1 MNTFLVSASLL
12 LLLVAGIPAA
22 LLWRSRPARLAAL
35 GVAWFWGLSI
45 VFQALGG
52 LASGTGGRTLTAG
65 NMLLGS
71 AVVCAASWGVRRLV
85 MGAWLGHEGAT
96 LREWF
101 PSVRTAGGRSSLVP
115 LAVALGAGSLFLVCA
130 SASALSAPPRGWDVL
145 SYHLPRAASWLLHGG
160 FDAYGGTGAFYPG
173 NAEFLL
179 LSALFTGSDR
189 LAPLT
194 QLPFTGLA
202 AAAIYGL
209 ARLLGA
215 SRRTAAVPVAV
226 LILSPMLF
234 FQTTIAKDDL
244 VVTALVL
251 AAGFFGLRSLPDGR
265 RSAAEVRD
273 VAAAGLALGL
283 AMGTKYSILPFA
295 ALSVP
300 IFFVLHLAASPLEG
314 VASRLRSAASAVGVL
329 LVGMAVPSAFWFVRN
344 VIATGNTVAPLPT
357 TLGEWTGSVD
367 LKQQAYFVPSER
379 AWLVFPWLDR
389 HIGSTYS
396 GSAGYGASFGALF
409 LPALIVCAAR
419 MFNRRN
425 TRTLRIRLF
434 GFFALTAACVV
445 AWWMGSHHLPRF
457 LWPAAALAAA
467 GTGVLF
473 RSVTPGARRVLA
485 AVLAVGLVFSCAETL
500 RVTFRED
507 DITWS
512 YRGGVS
518 REEFYQIPNAIYRL
532 PQGTRILLVKK
543 TGHDFYQTYR
553 YPLVGRVPG
562 NDVVMEADIGM
573 EIDVGRDGALAVYP
587 KLQANGVDYVFMR
600 FFGKRA
606 NTTSFDDYPS
616 LYPKLIDTVQMSY
629 PWYKESFAVSPNG
642 TYLGP
647 GFVTTKLYRV
657 AQRSGGT

>member
-1 MNTFLVSASLL
+1 MNTFLASASLL

-22 LLWRSRPARLAAL
+22 LLWRSRPARLVAL
-35 GVAWFWGLSI
+35 GVAWFCGLSI
-45 VFQALGG
+45 VFQTLGG
-52 LASGTGGRTLTAG
+52 LASGTGGRTLTAW

-71 AVVCAASWGVRRLV
+71 AVVCVASWGVRRLV
-85 MGAWLGHEGAT
+85 TGAWVGHEGAS
-96 LREWF
+96 LRGWF
-101 PSVRTAGGRSSLVP
+101 PSALTAGRRSSLVP
-115 LAVALGAGSLFLVCA
+115 LAVALGTGMLFLACA

-189 LAPLT
+189 FAPLT
-194 QLPFTGLA
+194 QLPFAGLA

-209 ARLLGA
+209 GRLLGA
-215 SRRTAAVPVAV
+215 SRRTAAVPVAILV
-226 LILSPMLF
+226 LSPMLF
-234 FQTTIAKDDL
+234 FQATIAKDDL

-251 AAGFFGLRSLPDGR
+251 AAGFFALRSLPDGR

-273 VAAAGLALGL
+273 AAAAGLALGL
-283 AMGTKYSILPFA
+283 ALGTKYSILPFA
-295 ALSVP
+295 VLSVP
-300 IFFVLHLAASPLEG
+300 IFFVLHLVASPLEG
-314 VASRLRSAASAVGVL
+314 AASRLKSASFAVGVL
-329 LVGMAVPSAFWFVRN
+329 LAGMAVPSAFWFVRN
-344 VIATGNTVAPLPT
+344 VIATGNPVAPLPT

-396 GSAGYGASFGALF
+396 GSAGYGAGFGALF
-409 LPALIVCAAR
+409 LPALIVCAAGV
-419 MFNRRN
+419 FNGRN
-425 TRTLRIRLF
+425 TRALRARLF
-434 GFFALTAACVV
+434 GLLALTAACVL
-445 AWWMGSHHLPRF
+445 AWWMGRHHLPRF
-457 LWPAAALAAA
+457 LWPAAALATV

-473 RSVTPGARRVLA
+473 QSVTPGARRILA
-485 AVLAVGLVFSCAETL
+485 AVLSVGLLFSCAETL
-500 RVTFRED
+500 RITFRED

-512 YRGGVS
+512 YKGGVS
-518 REEFYQIPNAIYRL
+518 REEFYQIPIAIYRL
-532 PQGTRILLVKK
+532 PRGTKILLVKK
-543 TGHDFYQTYR
+543 TGHDFYRTYR

-562 NDVVMEADIGM
+562 NDVVMEGDVGV
-573 EIDVGRDGALAVYP
+573 EVDVGRDGALAIYP
-587 KLQANGVDYVFMR
+587 KLRAVGIDYVFMR

-606 NTTSFDDYPS
+606 NTTPFDAYPS

-629 PWYKESFAVSPNG
+629 PWYKESFAVSPDG
-642 TYLGP
+642 VHLGP

-657 AQRSGGT
+657 ARHSGSP